1 MIKLIQSS
9 KTLIF
14 GCGNPLFGDDGFGP
28 EVIDYL
34 DKHHIPPAATAW
46 IDVGTSIREIL
57 FDIILSEKKPERII
71 IVDSIDSSGREPGE
85 IFEIDVDEINPKKI
99 SDYSLHQF
107 PTTNMLKELKEE
119 TDIDIKMFVAQIEL
133 IPDEVATGI
142 SSKVQGAIPKICQKI
157 IDIIN

>member
-1 MIKLIQSS
+1 MIKLIQNS

-28 EVIDYL
+28 EVIEYL
-34 DKHHIPPAATAW
+34 EKNHQPPAATAW

-57 FDIILSEKKPERII
+57 FDIILSEKKPEKII
-71 IVDSIDSSGREPGE
+71 IVDTIDDTEKKPGD
-85 IFEIDVDEINPKKI
+85 IFEIDIDQINPKKI

-119 TDIDIKMFVAQIEL
+119 TNIDIKMIVTQIEL
-133 IPDEVATGI
+133 IPDEVAPGL
-142 SSKVQGAIPKICQKI
+142 SPEVMNAVPKMCKKI

>member
-1 MIKLIQSS
+1 MIKLIQNS

-34 DKHHIPPAATAW
+34 DKNHTPPAATAW

-57 FDIILSEKKPERII
+57 FDIILSEKKPEKII
-71 IVDSIDSSGREPGE
+71 IIDTVDSSDKNPGD
-85 IFEIDVDEINPKKI
+85 IFEINIDEINPKKI

-119 TDIDIKMFVAQIEL
+119 TNIDIKMLVTQIDL
-133 IPDEVATGI
+133 IPDEVAPGL
-142 SSKVQGAIPKICQKI
+142 SSKVTGAVPKICEKI
-157 IDIIN
+157 IDLIN

>member
-1 MIKLIQSS
+1 MIQLIQNS

-28 EVIDYL
+28 EVIDFLERNYS
-34 DKHHIPPAATAW
+34 PPSETAW

-57 FDIILSEKKPERII
+57 FDIILSEKKPEKII
-71 IVDSIDSSGREPGE
+71 IIDTIDNPDKDPGE
-85 IFEIDVDEINPKKI
+85 IFEIDIDNINPKKI

-119 TDIDIKMFVAQIEL
+119 TDIDITMLVAQIES
-133 IPDEVATGI
+133 IPDVVAPGI
-142 SSKVQGAIPKICQKI
+142 SGKVMDAVPVICKKI
-157 IDIIN
+157 IEIIN

>member
-1 MIKLIQSS
+1 MIQLIQNS
-9 KTLIF
+9 KTLVF

-28 EVIDYL
+28 EVIEYL
-34 DKHHIPPAATAW
+34 DNNYTPPSETAW

-71 IVDSIDSSGREPGE
+71 IIDTIDTIDKNPGD
-85 IFEIDVDEINPKKI
+85 IYEIDIDQINPKKI

-119 TDIDIKMFVAQIEL
+119 TDIDIRMIVTQIEN

-142 SSKVQGAIPKICQKI
+142 SNKVMAAVPVISKKI
-157 IDIIN
+157 IEIIN

>member
-1 MIKLIQSS
+1 MIKLIQNS

-28 EVIDYL
+28 EVIEYL
-34 DKHHIPPAATAW
+34 DKNHIPPAATAW

-57 FDIILSEKKPERII
+57 FDIILSEKKPEKII
-71 IVDSIDSSGREPGE
+71 IIDTVDSSAKNPGD
-85 IFEIDVDEINPKKI
+85 IFEIDIDEINPKKI

-119 TDIDIKMFVAQIEL
+119 TNIDIKMIVTQIDL
-133 IPDEVATGI
+133 IPDEVAPGL
-142 SSKVQGAIPKICQKI
+142 SLKVMGAVPKICEKI
-157 IDIIN
+157 IDLIN

>member
-9 KTLIF
+9 KTLVF

-28 EVIDYL
+28 EVIEYL
-34 DKHHIPPAATAW
+34 DKHYQPPVATAW

-57 FDIILSEKKPERII
+57 FDIILSEKKPEMIL
-71 IVDSIDSSGREPGE
+71 IVDTVDDNEKKPGD
-85 IFEIDVDEINPKKI
+85 IFEIDIDQINPKKI

-119 TDIDIKMFVAQIEL
+119 TNIDIKMIVTQIDL
-133 IPDEVATGI
+133 IPDEVAPGL
-142 SSKVQGAIPKICQKI
+142 SPEVMNAVPKMCKKI

>member
-1 MIKLIQSS
+1 MVKLIQNS

-28 EVIDYL
+28 EVIEYL
-34 DKHHIPPAATAW
+34 EKHHQPPSSTAW

-57 FDIILSEKKPERII
+57 FDIILSEKKPEMLI
-71 IVDSIDSSGREPGE
+71 IVDTIDNIEKKPGD
-85 IFEIDVDEINPKKI
+85 IFEIDIDQINPKKI

-107 PTTNMLKELKEE
+107 PTTNMLKELKDE
-119 TDIDIKMFVAQIEL
+119 TNIDIKMIVAQIDH
-133 IPDEVATGI
+133 IPDEVAPGL
-142 SSKVQGAIPKICQKI
+142 SPEVMNAVPKMCKKI